1 MIATTTAEDAQYIAD
16 NLSDDEICV
25 RLYGRKEASRL
36 AFEVATT
43 SPLSWV
49 VYSAMAEPVAMF
61 GANGDKGD
69 QCGWA
74 WMVCT
79 NRAKKAARSI
89 VQGTTCAIAM
99 SREWWPELR
108 IEAEP
113 RSERQAKFLE
123 WIGFRPANVEI
134 REGEAFVELVI

>member
-1 MIATTTAEDAQYIAD
+1 MIATTTADDAQYIAE

-25 RLYGRKEASRL
+25 RLYGRDEASRL

-61 GANGDKGD
+61 GAFPDDREPFGH
-69 QCGWA
+69 A
-74 WMVCT
+74 WMFST
-79 NRAKKAARSI
+79 RNAAKAARSLM
-89 VQGTTCAIAM
+89 QGSIFGVEI
-99 SREWWPELR
+99 SRRYWPELR
-108 IEAEP
+108 IDAEP

-123 WIGFRPANVEI
+123 RIGFKPRTVEV
-134 REGEAFVELVI
+134 RDGETWTELTQ